1 MSAHDPIYPELS
13 SDVDPSTAYGCRV
26 VLGLNVCMAMWIAGL
41 WIIIAVLIGGIRFI
55 THYTLSSLPHDQQAV
70 TERIQPIAKVRM
82 INSAEPAPAAAAVT
96 AAAPATAQAPTAT
109 ATTTAAVVATTAKSG
124 EAVFKSTC
132 SACHATGAAGSPK
145 FGDAAAWAPRIKTGL
160 DALVLSALKG
170 KNAMPAQGGHA
181 LSDAEIR
188 SGVIYMANAGGA
200 HF

>member
-82 INSAEPAPAAAAVT
+82 VNSAEPAPAAAAAAVT
-96 AAAPATAQAPTAT
+96 AAAPATAQAP
-109 ATTTAAVVATTAKSG
+109 AAVVATTAKSG

-145 FGDAAAWAPRIKTGL
+145 FGDTAAWAPRIKTGL

>member
-82 INSAEPAPAAAAVT
+82 VNTTEPAPAVT
-96 AAAPATAQAPTAT
+96 AAVPA

>member
-145 FGDAAAWAPRIKTGL
+145 FGD
-160 DALVLSALKG
+160 
-170 KNAMPAQGGHA
+170 
-181 LSDAEIR
+181 
-188 SGVIYMANAGGA
+188 
-200 HF
+200 